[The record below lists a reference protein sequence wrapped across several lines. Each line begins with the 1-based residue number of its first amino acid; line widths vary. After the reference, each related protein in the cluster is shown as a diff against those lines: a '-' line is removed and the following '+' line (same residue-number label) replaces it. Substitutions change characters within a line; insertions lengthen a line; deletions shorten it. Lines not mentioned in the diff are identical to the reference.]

1 MCLSFPGRVMAVV
14 GDFVSVDYG
23 EDGVRENVNNS
34 LVNAPVGSYVLVQGG
49 FVIRVLTNEEA
60 GEALEAWR
68 MIRDLQEPLKEDL

>member
-1 MCLSFPGRVMAVV
+1 MCLSFPGRVMAGV

-23 EDGVRENVNNS
+23 ENGVRENVNNS

-68 MIRDLQEPLKEDL
+68 MIRALQEPLKEDL

>member
-1 MCLSFPGRVMAVV
+1 MCLSFPGKVTTVV